1 MKEQI
6 QNTTV
11 KNDGALTLTIISWI
25 FGLLFLA
32 IGIINTFW
40 GNDPGFGVFIILLS
54 LVYLLPVNTIFKN
67 RTGFTIPGLKIIK
80 VLLGI
85 FILWAAM
92 GVGELGNKIELMMRD
107 INPVQNQTTS
117 KKH

>member
-1 MKEQI
+1 M
-6 QNTTV
+6 
-11 KNDGALTLTIISWI
+11 KNDGALTLTIISWF

-40 GNDPGFGVFIILLS
+40 GNDSGFGVFIILLS
-54 LVYLLPVNTIFKN
+54 LVYLLPVNIIFKN
-67 RTGFTIPGLKIIK
+67 ITGFTIPGLKIIK

-92 GVGELGNKIELMMRD
+92 GVGELGDKIELMMMD
-107 INPVQNQTTS
+107 IKSEQNQTTL
-117 KKH
+117 KKQLRIKN